1 MAGLCKPST
10 SDADSQTEP
19 TEFWFESR
27 VLLLLLVL
35 CVSFLSLMCIALI
48 HKNDAISAMEQ
59 KISAME
65 QKSVDNTYKWIGD
78 QMEMK
83 IQVTNLTNQ
92 VSHHVSNEKKLNG
105 LYSQCL
111 EEKDKMFYWE
121 KLKKAKYASENSK
134 CLAER
139 NELQTLVGS
148 VSFWKWAWPIIILA
162 TILSCSY
169 CAGDKTIKPY
179 TKPVQPADSD
189 YNWWSKVETLGRK

>member
-19 TEFWFESR
+19 TEFWFDSR
-27 VLLLLLVL
+27 VLLLLLAL
-35 CVSFLSLMCIALI
+35 CVSFLLLMCIALI
-48 HKNDAISAMEQ
+48 HKNNAISAMEQ

-65 QKSVDNTYKWIGD
+65 QKSVDNTFKWIGD

-121 KLKKAKYASENSK
+121 KLKKAKYATEKSK

-139 NELQTLVGS
+139 NELQTLVKT
-148 VSFWKWAWPIIILA
+148 VLFWKWPIIILVVMVIA
-162 TILSCSY
+162 TLLSC
-169 CAGDKTIKPY
+169 I
-179 TKPVQPADSD
+179 
-189 YNWWSKVETLGRK
+189 YNA